1 MAKHAGQRPQCHCG
15 AAVPWKDFAWGAG
28 PRARPG
34 PSPLSSV
41 HSSRST
47 LTSEH
52 VELVQ
57 VGQHAC
63 EECVRHMATAR
74 PHRPHCRWDSTGA
87 GGGQVGPGCG
97 RPAGCALRPG
107 WADLA
112 ASLRRSCRL
121 RAGPGCAARSSRA
134 GPSARCCD
142 SLCRQTAV
150 GECARSVPGQSAV
163 NVLTQ
168 RAEALERLLAS
179 ANRPRPP
186 ARGRA
191 HPRGGERPRRGGL
204 GLSSRPSE
212 RAGAGALHVTVY
224 VPAPRIPVGAGP
236 AGP

>member
-1 MAKHAGQRPQCHCG
+1 M
-15 AAVPWKDFAWGAG
+15 PWKDFAWGAG

-57 VGQHAC
+57 VGQRAC

-97 RPAGCALRPG
+97 RPAGCELRPG

-112 ASLRRSCRL
+112 ATVLPAAGRPGLRGALEQGWAERPLLRQSLPTE
-121 RAGPGCAARSSRA
+121 GG
-134 GPSARCCD
+134 
-142 SLCRQTAV
+142 
-150 GECARSVPGQSAV
+150 GECARSVPGQSAG

-224 VPAPRIPVGAGP
+224 VSAPRIPVGAGP